1 VRSDP
6 REYRLVA
13 PATLAEAL
21 AALADDTSVRPLAGG
36 TDLMVVYAMGRLA
49 DRALLGL
56 WKLHELRGIVVDEA
70 YATLG
75 ALTTYAQVQ
84 AHPTLRAEFP
94 MLVQAAAETGGLA
107 IQNRGTL
114 GGNLANASPAADSS
128 PPLLAY
134 DAELEL
140 VSSRGARWLRYDAF
154 HLGYKRTQL
163 APGELISRIRLPRR
177 ASEVATRTQLFRKV
191 GPRRAQAIS
200 KVCLAARIDRSA
212 AGAIVATRVAFG
224 GVGPVATR
232 CPLTEAALLA
242 NDTDAALAALATEIA
257 PIDDHRSTARYRLQ
271 VARNLVSRIAGVT
284 LPLAAPQNR

>member
-21 AALADDTSVRPLAGG
+21 AALAGDPTLRPLAGG

-56 WKLHELRGIVVDEA
+56 WKLHELRGIVVDDDRV
-70 YATLG
+70 TLG

-94 MLVQAAAETGGLA
+94 LLVQAAAETGGLA

-140 VSSRGARWLRYDAF
+140 VSRAGARWLRYDAF
-154 HLGYKRTQL
+154 HLAYKRTQL
-163 APGELISRIRLPRR
+163 APGELIARVRLPRVTA
-177 ASEVATRTQLFRKV
+177 ASDVATRAHVFRKV

-200 KVCLAARIDRSA
+200 KVCLAARVDRDASGRVLTA
-212 AGAIVATRVAFG
+212 RVAFG
-224 GVGPVATR
+224 GVAPVVLR
-232 CPLTEAALLA
+232 CPRTEAALVA
-242 NDTDAALAALATEIA
+242 GDTNAALAALGHEIA

-271 VARNLVSRIAGVT
+271 VARNLVAEV
-284 LPLAAPQNR
+284 LVAPAAPPR